1 VTRTLGSTIAT
12 IVRKS
17 ETRDQGSITLIVLVF
32 FLALLAAAG
41 LIVDGGAKL
50 RAAREAS
57 AVAEEAARAG
67 AGQVDRD
74 RAYTRGGRFIV
85 DRSAAVA
92 AARAYLASS
101 GNKGSVSVAG
111 AQKIRVTVTISRPT
125 ILLSAIGIR
134 TVHVTKTATAD
145 LLQGVERPESGGWL
159 APG

>member
-1 VTRTLGSTIAT
+1 MTRTLGSTIAT